1 MPAIKSVPPASVQ
14 RYERLNRFITI
25 STLMD
30 IRRESAAP
38 ISRYIHKRMRIDSVL
53 SKEEDND
60 VGGQKARA
68 MKV

>member
-1 MPAIKSVPPASVQ
+1 
-14 RYERLNRFITI
+14 
-25 STLMD
+25 MD